1 MKDLTPKY
9 SLGDMV
15 VHRYYGV
22 GQIEG
27 IELKPLN
34 GVEAECFKV
43 KTENG
48 IYWFPTNTLENPR
61 VHPVASQ
68 ELIQRAIKI
77 LRSAPQILDNDP
89 NRWKERIDDVQTAGD
104 ILAISILLRDLAA
117 MKTQKKLNQ
126 TQDQAFTNLEDRF
139 LREWSASSGDDV
151 NSIRPLLKTYLQ
163 ESFDN
168 IQPAT

>member
-1 MKDLTPKY
+1 MKEFKPTY

-27 IELKPLN
+27 IEIKPIN
-34 GVEAECFKV
+34 GIEVECFKV
-43 KTENG
+43 KTENS
-48 IYWFPTNTLENPR
+48 IYWFPTNTLDNPR

-68 ELIQRAIKI
+68 ALIQRAINI
-77 LRSAPQILDNDP
+77 LKSAPQSLENDP
-89 NRWKERIDDVQTAGD
+89 DRWKERIDDVQTAGD
-104 ILAISILLRDLAA
+104 ILAISNLLRDLAA

-126 TQDQAFTNLEDRF
+126 TQDQALNNLEDRF

-151 NSIRPLLKTYLQ
+151 KSIRPLLKTYLQ

-168 IQPAT
+168 IQSAA

>member
-68 ELIQRAIKI
+68 ELIQRAINI

-89 NRWKERIDDVQTAGD
+89 HRWKERIDDVQTAGD
-104 ILAISILLRDLAA
+104 ILAISNLLRDLAA

-168 IQPAT
+168 IQPVT

>member
-1 MKDLTPKY
+1 MKEFTPIY

-34 GVEAECFKV
+34 GVEVECFKV

-48 IYWFPTNTLENPR
+48 IYWFPTNTLDNPR

-77 LRSAPQILDNDP
+77 LRSAPQSVENDP
-89 NRWKERIDDVQTAGD
+89 HRWKERIDDVQTAGD
-104 ILAISILLRDLAA
+104 ILAISNLLRDLAA

-126 TQDQAFTNLEDRF
+126 TQDQALNNLEDRF

-151 NSIRPLLKTYLQ
+151 KSIRPLLKTYLQ

-168 IQPAT
+168 IQSVA

>member
-1 MKDLTPKY
+1 MKEFTPKY

-27 IELKPLN
+27 IEIKPIN
-34 GVEAECFKV
+34 GIEVECFKV
-43 KTENG
+43 KTENS
-48 IYWFPTNTLENPR
+48 IYWFPTNTLDNPR

-68 ELIQRAIKI
+68 ALIQRAINI
-77 LRSAPQILDNDP
+77 LKSAPQNLENDP
-89 NRWKERIDDVQTAGD
+89 HRWKERIDDVQTAGD
-104 ILAISILLRDLAA
+104 IIAISNLLRDLAA

-126 TQDQAFTNLEDRF
+126 TQDQALNNLEDRF

-168 IQPAT
+168 IQSAA